1 MGEQMDGN
9 FILLLVLLTTLIGL
23 VALAFAGPSADKA
36 SKRRVALI
44 RERHSGSTDALMEA
58 RMRKAISNRQPGTE
72 MKMLVS
78 LVPNPE
84 NLAKRIRMTGKKWT
98 VSQYM
103 TACAIVFLTLCAFL
117 FIRGFPPLL
126 AVMVSLAAGLA
137 LPHLWVGRLIKKRVL
152 QFTAKFPDALELL
165 TRGLRSGLPI
175 TETLGVVASEVPG
188 PVGEEF
194 KLITERIKIGK
205 TMDQALQ
212 ETADRLGTPE
222 FQFFVISL
230 AIQRETGGNLAETLS
245 NLATVLRQRAQMK
258 LKIRAMSSES
268 KASAYI
274 IGALPFLVFGMICY
288 INFQYMAPFFTA
300 DPAGLFGMSTMQVI
314 GLGGMCWMGIGV
326 FIMAQMIN
334 FEI

>member
-23 VALAFAGPSADKA
+23 VAFAFAGPSADKA

-103 TACAIVFLTLCAFL
+103 TACAVVFLTLCAFL

-126 AVMVSLAAGLA
+126 AIMVSLAAGLA

-152 QFTAKFPDALELL
+152 QFTSKFPDALELL